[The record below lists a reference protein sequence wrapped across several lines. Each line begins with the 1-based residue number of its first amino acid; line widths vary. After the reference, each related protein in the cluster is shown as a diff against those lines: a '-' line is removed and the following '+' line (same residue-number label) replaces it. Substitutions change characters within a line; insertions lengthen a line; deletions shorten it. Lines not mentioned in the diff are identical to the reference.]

1 MPTLQEFRDDLSLL
15 VESGLIAIKQGD
27 EESAKKLFN
36 AVGVIDPQNM
46 TKKMGYGLIAL
57 HKMDISNAQKSF
69 NEILQ
74 VEQNNWRAQA
84 FLAFSYILSV
94 LQDGSNEEKMM
105 ALKKGAELAQEV
117 LDKSDA
123 PTTRTLAQSLL
134 DWEMET
140 LAESRIGTR
149 TRWHRV

>member
-1 MPTLQEFRDDLSLL
+1 MATTLQDFRNDLPLL

-36 AVGVIDPQNM
+36 AVGIIDPQNM
-46 TKKMGYGLIAL
+46 AKKMGYGLIAL
-57 HKMDISNAQKSF
+57 HKMDIKTAQKNF

-74 VEQNNWRAQA
+74 VEQTNWRAQA

-94 LQDGSNEEKMM
+94 LQDGSNDEKIN
-105 ALKKGAELAQEV
+105 ALRKGAELSQEV

-123 PTTRTLAQSLL
+123 PTTRQLAQSLL
-134 DWEMET
+134 DWERELMEKV
-140 LAESRIGTR
+140 GTDR
-149 TRWHRV
+149 GPVA